1 MSTTQPSLMDLDA
14 ARSRLANAK
23 ASRIEF
29 DLAKDKRELL
39 TIPECFSLLK
49 QLRDVALE
57 KTLWQNRS
65 VLGKHLD
72 DALESFSELVRR
84 MQEDAKR

>member
-1 MSTTQPSLMDLDA
+1 MTTPTLMTLDA
-14 ARSRLANAK
+14 AQTRLANAK

-29 DLAKDKRELL
+29 DLAKSKRELL
-39 TIPECFSLLK
+39 TIPEAFDLLRR
-49 QLRDVALE
+49 LRDIALE

-84 MQEDAKR
+84 MQEDARR